1 MGASS
6 PRTTTSPLPGPT
18 TPASSLASTRRA
30 RYWYWT
36 RNRPAAAAACPHRSR
51 RRHCER
57 SEAIHRWARQDLDC
71 FVASLLAMTER
82 LECLTRISHSVEAH
96 RGANQR
102 KLLCSNDF
110 CLIQGAPRCRQ
121 SVAQNDLILEWWKA
135 GLWKR
140 PLMAGW

>member
-1 MGASS
+1 TK
-6 PRTTTSPLPGPT
+6 RRNTRLIDTTSEDQLLKLKKI
-18 TPASSLASTRRA
+18 ASGSGTFQTSKSWCAMSAVRGKGDESRGDHLTSAGLA
-30 RYWYWT
+30 
-36 RNRPAAAAACPHRSR
+36 
-51 RRHCER
+51 
-57 SEAIHRWARQDLDC
+57 
-71 FVASLLAMTER
+71 
-82 LECLTRISHSVEAH
+82 RISHSVEAH

-110 CLIQGAPRCRQ
+110 SLIQGAPRCRQ

>member
-1 MGASS
+1 MAPPAPWCRRCAVASGECIKMKK
-6 PRTTTSPLPGPT
+6 RLLA
-18 TPASSLASTRRA
+18 ASCLVSFLAI
-30 RYWYWT
+30 
-36 RNRPAAAAACPHRSR
+36 NPVAAA
-51 RRHCER
+51 
-57 SEAIHRWARQDLDC
+57 DL
-71 FVASLLAMTER
+71 A
-82 LECLTRISHSVEAH
+82 RISHSVEAH

-121 SVAQNDLILEWWKA
+121 SVAQNDLILEWWKV

>member
-1 MGASS
+1 MGLRI
-6 PRTTTSPLPGPT
+6 PPHTLLLREIHRTALI
-18 TPASSLASTRRA
+18 ARA
-30 RYWYWT
+30 DIR
-36 RNRPAAAAACPHRSR
+36 HSR
-51 RRHCER
+51 RQ
-57 SEAIHRWARQDLDC
+57 SVPA
-71 FVASLLAMTER
+71 LA
-82 LECLTRISHSVEAH
+82 RISHSVEAH
-96 RGANQR
+96 RGENQR